1 MFTIT
6 AYIAM
11 FYFIC
16 DVGVGKGAVLFLGW
30 MISIMKEFSPVVVL
44 FCFILLGVFM
54 FLLPPV
60 PGPPVYLTGGVLLVG
75 SMQDTYG
82 FWGATAICVF
92 VCWFVKLLSCAL
104 QQKMFGENL
113 GSCTY
118 SLSQI
123 LTHCLMPLVECT
135 TAVTSD

>member
-1 MFTIT
+1 
-6 AYIAM
+6 
-11 FYFIC
+11 
-16 DVGVGKGAVLFLGW
+16 

-123 LTHCLMPLVECT
+123 LTHCLLPLVECT